1 MPRSKKPKR
10 ITKEQ
15 FDRWSPEKQQ
25 RALNDRR
32 TRIRIEDR
40 ALPKEW
46 LDRRNTAR
54 RNRTPIT
61 PGSGTTYGDLAKQR
75 AYLEPLTFGEGD
87 RQLSDRT
94 ANLAA
99 ARQRDA
105 DWFTQYRADV
115 AAAQQRAIG
124 AQSQAAEG
132 NRALI
137 DSANQ
142 VSASG
147 RDAVVRQLQDR
158 AAQLGQAPQGG
169 EYQALADQ
177 AAAARATSLANT
189 AQRQIADANT
199 NVGLA
204 TDAVGT
210 AALKDREAQGYRDRQ
225 QGALDQ
231 DKKDYGSKKDAWR
244 AKFIDDAIAEA
255 RKQVLEDRAFG
266 ATQADREADNAR
278 ADAQLRETRRQNAAT
293 RRNQREQRRLEE
305 GRLNETRWKN
315 RNPSKGKTKEKS
327 PYTAT
332 NDMYRTRRSDLS
344 SAISWINRLR
354 KAKSQSEIR
363 KAFLQGGQKIRNQEG
378 KVTATVPRFDKD
390 VVNTAMDVAY
400 LRYISPANVRAWRR
414 LGYNVKKFG
423 YPTRKPLDSRGKGSR

>member
-61 PGSGTTYGDLAKQR
+61 PGSATTYGDLAKQR

-105 DWFTQYRADV
+105 DWFNQYRADV

-124 AQSQAAEG
+124 AQSQAFVG
-132 NRALI
+132 NQALI

-142 VSASG
+142 VSMAG
-147 RDAVVRQLQDR
+147 RDAVVRQLQER

-225 QGALDQ
+225 EGALDQ

-278 ADAQLRETRRQNAAT
+278 ADKSLSIQERRL
-293 RRNQREQRRLEE
+293 REQRRAARERERLARERE
-305 GRLNETRWKN
+305 ARQAAGGGGGGSRSDGR
-315 RNPSKGKTKEKS
+315 SS
-327 PYTAT
+327 
-332 NDMYRTRRSDLS
+332 DRTRR
-344 SAISWINRLR
+344 
-354 KAKSQSEIR
+354 AKRTE
-363 KAFLQGGQKIRNQEG
+363 AFN
-378 KVTATVPRFDKD
+378 AA
-390 VVNTAMDVAY
+390 VVNIQTSPKKIVQQARAGARAGRPQKNGPDYVIRQVMAGYKVSREIAKRIVYSHVAY
-400 LRYISPANVRAWRR
+400 NGNVPTTVTWKNAPKTWEQAVSM
-414 LGYNVKKFG
+414 YN
-423 YPTRKPLDSRGKGSR
+423 RGR

>member
-1 MPRSKKPKR
+1 M
-10 ITKEQ
+10 
-15 FDRWSPEKQQ
+15 
-25 RALNDRR
+25 R

-40 ALPKEW
+40 ALPAEW
-46 LDRRNTAR
+46 LERRKKAR
-54 RNRTPIT
+54 WNRTPIT
-61 PGSGTTYGDLAKQR
+61 QGTATTYGDLEKQR

-124 AQSQAAEG
+124 AQTQMAEG

-142 VSASG
+142 VSVSG

-169 EYQALADQ
+169 EYQAIADQ
-177 AAAARATSLANT
+177 AASARAASLANT
-189 AQRQIADANT
+189 AQRQVSDANT

-210 AALKDREAQGYRDRQ
+210 ARLKDREAQGYRDRQ
-225 QGALDQ
+225 ASALDQ

-244 AKFIDDAIAEA
+244 KKFIDDAIAEA
-255 RKQVLEDRAFG
+255 RKQVLEDRVFQLNA
-266 ATQADREADNAR
+266 ADKAADNAR
-278 ADAQLRETRRQNAAT
+278 ADAGLSIQERRL
-293 RRNQREQRRLEE
+293 REQRRAARERERLARERE
-305 GRLNETRWKN
+305 SRQASDGGRNRSSGPKPATPKETR
-315 RNPSKGKTKEKS
+315 TQ
-327 PYTAT
+327 A
-332 NDMYRTRRSDLS
+332 
-344 SAISWINRLR
+344 SAIRRAVTLVR
-354 KAKSQSEIR
+354 GYKAQNKPTGEIR
-363 KAFLQGGQKIRNQEG
+363 QGLAVMGID
-378 KVTATVPRFDKD
+378 TD
-390 VVNTAMDVAY
+390 VVNTAMDIVY
-400 LRYISPANVRAWRR
+400 LGGIGKVNRSRWRKA
-414 LGYNVKKFG
+414 GYNPRDFG
-423 YPTRKPLDSRGKGSR
+423 QPFK

>member
-278 ADAQLRETRRQNAAT
+278 ADKSLTIQERRL
-293 RRNQREQRRLEE
+293 REQRRAARERE
-305 GRLNETRWKN
+305 RLARERESRQAAGGGGGGGNKSSGPKPATPKETRTQAAAIRRAVTLIQYMKRAGKDKN
-315 RNPSKGKTKEKS
+315 GVKYTTGGIRAALAQKGIDS
-327 PYTAT
+327 
-332 NDMYRTRRSDLS
+332 
-344 SAISWINRLR
+344 
-354 KAKSQSEIR
+354 
-363 KAFLQGGQKIRNQEG
+363 
-378 KVTATVPRFDKD
+378 D
-390 VVNTAMDVAY
+390 VVNTAMDVVY
-400 LRYISPANVRAWRR
+400 LGGIGKVNRR
-414 LGYNVKKFG
+414 RWKKAGYNPRSFG
-423 YPTRKPLDSRGKGSR
+423 QPFQKGR

>member
-1 MPRSKKPKR
+1 MPRPRKPKR

-15 FDRWSPEKQQ
+15 FDRWSPERRQ
-25 RALNDRR
+25 RALNDMR

-40 ALPKEW
+40 ALPAEW
-46 LDRRNTAR
+46 LERRKKAR
-54 RNRTPIT
+54 WNRTPIT
-61 PGSGTTYGDLAKQR
+61 QGTATTYGDLEKQR

-124 AQSQAAEG
+124 AQTQMAEG

-142 VSASG
+142 VSVSG

-169 EYQALADQ
+169 EYQAIADQ
-177 AAAARATSLANT
+177 AASARAASLANT
-189 AQRQIADANT
+189 AQRQVSDANT

-210 AALKDREAQGYRDRQ
+210 ARLKDREAQGYRDRQ
-225 QGALDQ
+225 ASALDQ

-244 AKFIDDAIAEA
+244 KKFIDDAIAEA
-255 RKQVLEDRAFG
+255 RKQVLEDRVFQLNA
-266 ATQADREADNAR
+266 ADKAADNAR
-278 ADAQLRETRRQNAAT
+278 ADAGLSIQERRL
-293 RRNQREQRRLEE
+293 REQRRAARERERLARERE
-305 GRLNETRWKN
+305 SRQASDGGRNRSSGPKPATPKETR
-315 RNPSKGKTKEKS
+315 TQ
-327 PYTAT
+327 A
-332 NDMYRTRRSDLS
+332 
-344 SAISWINRLR
+344 SAIRRAVTLVR
-354 KAKSQSEIR
+354 GYKAQNKPTGEIR
-363 KAFLQGGQKIRNQEG
+363 QGLAVMGID
-378 KVTATVPRFDKD
+378 TD
-390 VVNTAMDVAY
+390 VVNTAMDIVY
-400 LRYISPANVRAWRR
+400 LGGIGKVNRSRWRKA
-414 LGYNVKKFG
+414 GYNPRDFG
-423 YPTRKPLDSRGKGSR
+423 QPFK

>member
-1 MPRSKKPKR
+1 MPRNKKPKR

-46 LDRRNTAR
+46 LDRRNRAR

-87 RQLSDRT
+87 RQLADRT
-94 ANLAA
+94 ANLSA

-105 DWFTQYRADV
+105 DWFTKYRADV

-142 VSASG
+142 VSMAG
-147 RDAVVRQLQDR
+147 RDAVVRQLQER

-210 AALKDREAQGYRDRQ
+210 AALKDLEARGFRDRQ

-231 DKKDYGSKKDAWR
+231 DKRDYGSKKDAWR

-266 ATQADREADNAR
+266 LNAADKAADNKLARQRLALDKKKARQDAAMDRRREARLQAQADRKAAGGGSRGGKSGKGGRQADPNKGIQR
-278 ADAQLRETRRQNAAT
+278 AVKSINSIGPKLT
-293 RRNQREQRRLEE
+293 
-305 GRLNETRWKN
+305 
-315 RNPSKGKTKEKS
+315 GKTGLITLSQQGAAKGRAVKGGADSVIRVIMDRAGVDREVAKRALYAYIAYRGSIPSTLSYGSAPKS
-327 PYTAT
+327 WGQALK
-332 NDMYRTRRSDLS
+332 RGGF
-344 SAISWINRLR
+344 R
-354 KAKSQSEIR
+354 K
-363 KAFLQGGQKIRNQEG
+363 
-378 KVTATVPRFDKD
+378 
-390 VVNTAMDVAY
+390 
-400 LRYISPANVRAWRR
+400 
-414 LGYNVKKFG
+414 
-423 YPTRKPLDSRGKGSR
+423 